1 VYVLVRANVIEQD
14 KTVNEVWRSISGY
27 INYQVSNI
35 GRVRNTATGHIMT
48 NQMSHKGYYRT
59 RLSKDKHIT
68 EYEIHRLVAQ
78 EFVPKPNVEHKLVV
92 DHIDRNKLNNQ
103 VSNLR
108 YVSYSQNHVNSSKRS
123 RITTSKYKGVSWDAK
138 SKKWRAKLV
147 KDRQDLYLG
156 AYDNEVDAAKA
167 YNERAIAE
175 FGPHAYLN
183 DITEDDDQDQDQE
196 ACFSNSESEE
206 T

>member
-1 VYVLVRANVIEQD
+1 MRYGDQYL
-14 KTVNEVWRSISGY
+14 
-27 INYQVSNI
+27 
-35 GRVRNTATGHIMT
+35 ATSTIKCRILAGFEILPLDT
-48 NQMSHKGYYRT
+48 SWQTKWVTKGYYRT

-123 RITTSKYKGVSWDAK
+123 RITTSKYKGVSWNTRC
-138 SKKWRAKLV
+138 KKWRAKLV
-147 KDRQDLYLG
+147 KDRRAIYLG
-156 AYDNEVDAAKA
+156 AYDSEVDAARA
-167 YNERAIAE
+167 YNERAIA
-175 FGPHAYLN
+175 
-183 DITEDDDQDQDQE
+183 
-196 ACFSNSESEE
+196 
-206 T
+206 